1 MDQGTAPGQT
11 TRPVKRRRL
20 RACDFCRQRKIR
32 CDNLP
37 GSCRNCQV
45 YSIDCRITRDE
56 VSVPRAARLSP
67 ASISINH
74 ARPPSTVAHM
84 PQVFSS
90 VPEAT
95 CTVLHNPGGVHNDG
109 QIQASHRSSPIIS
122 PAVPSTTPETLLGV
136 VTTEVSASPKHSK
149 FAGITSPQ
157 VLAKSIEG
165 LVKDTA
171 PYIDV
176 MAFFCPTMSFA
187 EELQMPLTRT
197 RPLVD
202 KIDADRCLLGY
213 FRTYHPLFPIFDQRV
228 LQQDYDNFYAN
239 SGDNDVPRAVCIML
253 VIALGSGDKAVYQP
267 HFDAANALYTQ
278 LVAQPYMYA
287 VQALILMTL
296 HLINIGK
303 DGQAYLT
310 IGTATRISQSI
321 GLHRS
326 IATHVDLH
334 EFQFVFREHHLRSCI
349 WWTCYCLEKKLALE
363 GGRPSIISDR
373 DCDADLPDAA
383 SIWTPGPESLR
394 TNTGSSSAG
403 HSSLTSP
410 TEFLSALTDLC
421 KRLATISRTLF
432 NINMSSVGEKELIDQ
447 LAAADL
453 SLVDWRASLP
463 VYLRSDN
470 DLSGTHDGLADIAGG
485 LLQCMYMNAVLV
497 VHRAS
502 LIGGTHSI
510 HIQNHSNSRIVQS
523 DKICVNAARA
533 LGHATSALVHN
544 AHDRPIPRWIHPYAI
559 NAVMTLFI
567 GLMRSPA
574 SWSHDLDMGLMR
586 SMRHCF
592 RSSDDPA
599 LALRFD
605 KLSSSLCRA
614 LETPRTPASHVPQ
627 PNTSSHDYRS
637 LPIASFQPDQTFP
650 SHHSSAVPT
659 GPEPS
664 VPRDGRS
671 DPKQPQ
677 IDSQDTEP
685 PAIESPES
693 CLPASRLVYAMPE
706 WPHQPEQDPWE
717 QFRFSDF
724 FGDQASSWYTQ
735 LWPVMQM
742 EDE

>member
-1 MDQGTAPGQT
+1 MDEGTATDQT

-45 YSIDCRITRDE
+45 YSIDCQITRDE

-67 ASISINH
+67 ASISINR
-74 ARPPSTVAHM
+74 ARPPSTVPHM
-84 PQVFSS
+84 PQDFTRVS
-90 VPEAT
+90 EAPSN
-95 CTVLHNPGGVHNDG
+95 VLQHRDAVDNDG
-109 QIQASHRSSPIIS
+109 QIQGLYGSSPVIS

-149 FAGITSPQ
+149 FAGMTSPQ
-157 VLAKSIEG
+157 VLAKSVEG
-165 LVKDTA
+165 LVKSTA

-187 EELQMPLTRT
+187 EELQLPLTRT
-197 RPLVD
+197 RPLLD
-202 KIDADRCLLGY
+202 KTDADRCLLGY
-213 FRTYHPLFPIFDQRV
+213 FRTYHALFPLFDPVD

-239 SGDNDVPRAVCIML
+239 SEDNNPSRAVCIL
-253 VIALGSGDKAVYQP
+253 LAIALGSSDKAVYQP
-267 HFDAANALYTQ
+267 HFDAANALYTH
-278 LVAQPYMYA
+278 LLGRPYMYA

-310 IGTATRISQSI
+310 IGTATRIAQSI

-326 IATHVDLH
+326 IATHLDLH

-349 WWTCYCLEKKLALE
+349 WWTCYCLEKKLAFE
-363 GGRPSIISDR
+363 GGRPSIISDQ
-373 DCDADLPDAA
+373 DCDADMPDAA
-383 SIWTPGPESLR
+383 SIWIPDAQSLG
-394 TNTGSSSAG
+394 TGTVSGSAS
-403 HSSLTSP
+403 HSSLTDP
-410 TEFLSALTDLC
+410 TEFLWALADLC

-432 NINMSSVGEKELIDQ
+432 NINVSSIGEKDLLNQ
-447 LAAADL
+447 LAAADS

-470 DLSGTHDGLADIAGG
+470 DLAGTHDGLADIAGS

-510 HIQNHSNSRIVQS
+510 HIQNHPNNRIVQS

-533 LGHATSALVHN
+533 LGHATSTLIN
-544 AHDRPIPRWIHPYAI
+544 NTHDRPFPRWIHPYAI

-574 SWSHDLDMGLMR
+574 SWSHELDLGLMR

-599 LALRFD
+599 LALRFER
-605 KLSSSLCRA
+605 LSSSLCKA
-614 LETPRTPASHVPQ
+614 LETPSKPASYMPRSI
-627 PNTSSHDYRS
+627 TSSHDPPP
-637 LPIASFQPDQTFP
+637 LPIASFQPDRTSP
-650 SHHSSAVPT
+650 SHHPSTALT
-659 GPEPS
+659 DPEPFVS
-664 VPRDGRS
+664 RNDRT

-677 IDSQDTEP
+677 PDSQHIEP
-685 PAIESPES
+685 AALDDPES
-693 CLPASRLVYAMPE
+693 RSPIPPTNTLLE
-706 WPHQPEQDPWE
+706 WPQQPAPDPWE

-724 FGDQASSWYTQ
+724 FGDQASSWYMQ
-735 LWPVMQM
+735 LWPVIHM
-742 EDE
+742 DEE